1 MRAMVLA
8 AGLGTRLQPYT
19 LQRPKPLFP
28 VCNTPLLLHTL
39 ARLQAAGFQ
48 EVAVNCHHLG
58 DQIEQAVAAMPWVTV
73 FREAEVLGTGG
84 GLRNAM
90 EWLGKE
96 PVLVVNGDIYHTID
110 YGMVYAHHL
119 KGGHAVTLVL
129 HDFPRFNKVSVD
141 GRGVVIDFLPRPEAA
156 VLRAFTGIH
165 VLEPR
170 LLEGV
175 PVASFYDII
184 TCYRQRMAAGT
195 RIHGLEVCGH
205 YWSDMG
211 TPADYLALHGRLL
224 TDPCFAAPSPFC
236 LAADLDLTGVALHEW
251 AAIGRGARIGAG
263 TSLTRVVVWDGGV
276 VTPGSQLMDTIVG

>member
-58 DQIEQAVAAMPWVTV
+58 DQIEQAVAAMPGVTV

-141 GRGVVIDFLPRPEAA
+141 GRGAVIDFVPRPEAA
-156 VLRAFTGIH
+156 ALRAFTGIH

-170 LLEGV
+170 LLEGI

-184 TCYRQRMAAGT
+184 TCYRQRMASGT

-211 TPADYLALHGRLL
+211 TPADYLDLHGRLL
-224 TDPCFAAPSPFC
+224 TDPHFAAPSPFC

-276 VTPGSQLMDTIVG
+276 VAPGSQLMDTIVG